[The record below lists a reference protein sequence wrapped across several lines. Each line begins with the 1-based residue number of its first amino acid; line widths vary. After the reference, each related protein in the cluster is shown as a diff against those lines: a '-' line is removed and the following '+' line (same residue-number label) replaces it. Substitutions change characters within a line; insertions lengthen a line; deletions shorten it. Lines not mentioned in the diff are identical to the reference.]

1 MRNNYAAE
9 TSTGISIYESAMGE
23 RFGRLALAVQR
34 FHRLSG
40 RHVLYGE
47 VKVHAPGSILAK
59 LLARFLGTP
68 LIAAEGPIRF
78 ELDAHP
84 SMETWTRHFPANVL
98 TSTLQL
104 DGRYLVEKLGA
115 THMTFELSDSNGQ
128 LHLRLCRLKFL
139 GIPCPTWLMPII
151 AAEESGSDDRLH
163 FHVSVQVR
171 TIGMIMR
178 YQGHLLLAGGGA
190 A

>member
-1 MRNNYAAE
+1 MRQNHAADM
-9 TSTGISIYESAMGE
+9 TPGISMYEFAMGE
-23 RFGRLALAVQR
+23 CFGRLAAPVQR

-40 RHVLYGE
+40 HHVLHGE
-47 VKVHAPGSILAK
+47 VKVHAPVSILAR
-59 LLARFLGTP
+59 LQ
-68 LIAAEGPIRF
+68 
-78 ELDAHP
+78 LDAHP
-84 SMETWTRHFPANVL
+84 STETWTRHFPANVL

-115 THMTFELSDSNGQ
+115 THMTFELSESNGQ

-139 GIPCPTWLMPII
+139 GIPCPAWLMPII
-151 AAEESGSDDRLH
+151 VAEESGRDDRLH

-171 TIGMIMR
+171 PIGMIAR
-178 YQGHLLLAGGGA
+178 YQGHLLLASGGA